1 MNQRKRLKS
10 RSDKEVNFS
19 NLQGVPYRILV
30 TGSRA
35 KSSLV
40 RLLHTVFAEQRFSV
54 RSRVT
59 GVIPRELFPG
69 GERAIRR
76 TSPGHVR
83 EMEWWASQI
92 DPSTDVV
99 IMENSAVAPELQ
111 SLAAQILEP
120 TLVVWTNC
128 RPDHE
133 EVWGPGRDNAVQTL
147 IGGIPSG
154 VPVACG
160 GDIDPSVK
168 VRLERLGNKTLPP
181 LTLPPEY
188 GELPRHSREN
198 MELAAAVCHVLGLPL
213 DRALRAMAELPPDI
227 ADFRVLEHGCNKLA
241 VAFSAND
248 PISTAGLFESVG
260 WSPHETTLL
269 FHHRTDR
276 PARLQAF
283 APWIHSLP
291 WKQLVF
297 TRNTRPC
304 RFLSGARFFKNDAAI
319 DWNDGIADA
328 TSFQKFWDGQ
338 VFGCGNVAGW
348 PLDFLLS
355 PQRGEV

>member
-1 MNQRKRLKS
+1 MLI
-10 RSDKEVNFS
+10 
-19 NLQGVPYRILV
+19 NLQGVPHRILV

-69 GERAIRR
+69 GERTIKR

-92 DPSTDVV
+92 DPSTEVV

-133 EVWGPGRDNAVQTL
+133 EVWGLGRKNAAKTL
-147 IGGIPSG
+147 IEGIPAG

-160 GDIDPSVK
+160 GDVDASVK
-168 VRLERLGNKTLPP
+168 ARLERLGNTILSP

-188 GELPRHSREN
+188 DDLPRHLREN
-198 MELAAAVCHVLGLPL
+198 MELAGAVCSALGLPL
-213 DRALRAMAELPPDI
+213 DRSFRAMAELPPDI
-227 ADFRVLEHGCNKLA
+227 ADFRVLQRGDNKLA

-248 PISTAGLFESVG
+248 PVSTARLFESAD
-260 WSPHETTLL
+260 WPPQETTLL
-269 FHHRTDR
+269 VHHRTDR
-276 PARLQAF
+276 PARLRAF
-283 APWIHSLP
+283 APWIRSLP
-291 WKQLVF
+291 WKQCIF
-297 TRNTRPC
+297 TRNARPC
-304 RFLSGARFFKNDAAI
+304 RFLPGIRAAI
-319 DWNDGIADA
+319 DWNDWNDSIVDA
-328 TSFQKFWDGQ
+328 ASFQKFWDGQ

-355 PQRGEV
+355 LQRGEV